1 MHFSIPYAKQNIEI
15 EVPDE
20 NVISFIFKQNKKKVM
35 VLDENKI
42 IREAIDNPVKTQKLS
57 SLACHKKNACI
68 LVSDITRPCPSYKFL
83 PYIIDELKKAAVSD
97 IKVLFGLGIH
107 RKHTLDEKIKL
118 VGGYVAENAK
128 LIDFDIGD
136 TVLMGKTSFGT
147 PVEISRQAASS
158 DFLVATGNIEY
169 HYFAGYSGGAKAVM
183 PGICS
188 RNSVSANHKMM
199 LRDSAVAASF
209 GSNPVRK
216 DIEEAGKIAGI
227 DFIFNVIL
235 DDNKNIIA
243 AISGKNNEAFIEG
256 INIYDSIYE
265 ISSSSK
271 ADLMITSPG
280 GHPKDINLY
289 QAQKAIDNVKDI
301 AKEGSIILLVAACTE
316 GFGEDKFEEWMQKAS
331 QYYLLYKR
339 INEKFVL
346 GGHKAVAISKLM
358 TNAKLFAY
366 SQFDKKTLNNIN
378 FEKVDD
384 LQDFINK
391 KIKKDKNIKI
401 TVVTNGRYVKYK
413 PK

>member
-57 SLACHKKNACI
+57 SLAYHKKNACI

-118 VGGYVAENAK
+118 VGGYVAENVK

-136 TVLMGKTSFGT
+136 TVLIGKTSFNT
-147 PVEISRQAASS
+147 PVEISRLATSS

-188 RNSVSANHKMM
+188 RNSISANHKMM
-199 LRDSAVAASF
+199 LMDSVVAASF
-209 GSNPVRK
+209 SSNPVRHG
-216 DIEEAGKIAGI
+216 IEEAGKLAGI

-243 AISGKNNEAFIEG
+243 AVSGKNNEAFIEG

-271 ADLMITSPG
+271 AGLIITSPG

-301 AKEGSIILLVAACTE
+301 AENGAIILLVAACAE
-316 GFGEDKFEEWMQKAS
+316 GFGEDKFEEWMKKAS
-331 QYYLLYKR
+331 QYDLLHKR

-346 GGHKAVAISKLM
+346 GGHKAIAISKLM
-358 TNAKLFAY
+358 TKAKLFAY
-366 SQFDKKTLNNIN
+366 SQFDKNTLNSIN

-391 KIKKDKNIKI
+391 KIKKNKNIKI
-401 TVVTNGRYVKYK
+401 AVVANGRYVKYK
-413 PK
+413 SK